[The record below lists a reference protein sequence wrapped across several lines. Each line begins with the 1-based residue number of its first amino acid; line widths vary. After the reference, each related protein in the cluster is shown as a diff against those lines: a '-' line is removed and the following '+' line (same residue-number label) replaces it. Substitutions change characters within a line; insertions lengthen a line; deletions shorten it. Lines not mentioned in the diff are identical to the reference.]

1 MFLMEDDIVY
11 RAAMLQQQSEEIES
25 RLQFVNEQI
34 QELEQFSG
42 DLRVLDKNDNKEIL
56 ASLGKG
62 VYAKSE
68 LKDKKLFVQ
77 VGAGVVIK
85 KSINE
90 TIEVIGE
97 QIKRFEEA
105 RVQLKMQL
113 ESYAQELKRM
123 VAEVEKIK
131 RIGKNH

>member
-1 MFLMEDDIVY
+1 MEEDIVY

>member
-1 MFLMEDDIVY
+1 MEDDIVY

-90 TIEVIGE
+90 TVEVIGE

>member
-1 MFLMEDDIVY
+1 MEDDIVY